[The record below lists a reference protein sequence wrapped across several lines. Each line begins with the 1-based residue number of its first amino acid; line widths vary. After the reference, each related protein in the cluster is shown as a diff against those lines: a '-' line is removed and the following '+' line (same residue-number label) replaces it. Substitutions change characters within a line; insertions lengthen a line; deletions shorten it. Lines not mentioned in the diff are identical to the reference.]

1 MLSLQFI
8 AFVLFTRISELKLN
22 NFVTKIIHPPSL
34 YLNMELKSAKYNLLI
49 NKHKDKIYGYAFLM
63 MKNKMDADDVTQEVF
78 IKIWQNIDK
87 FNFHSAKAW
96 IFRTTYNLCIDYLRK
111 QKSAAKVFEYSDENI
126 FNLSSNDRNSDNP
139 YFQTHL
145 KFMDEKIKNA
155 IQNLTENYRSII
167 ILYEIQNLKYKEISK
182 ILDMPINSVKV
193 NLLRARKKLR
203 EKLNYEP
210 LEVL

>member
-1 MLSLQFI
+1 
-8 AFVLFTRISELKLN
+8 
-22 NFVTKIIHPPSL
+22 
-34 YLNMELKSAKYNLLI
+34 MELKSAKYNLLI
-49 NKHKDKIYGYAFLM
+49 NKYKDRIYGYAFLM

-87 FNFHSAKAW
+87 FNLLSAKAW

-111 QKSAAKVFEYSDENI
+111 HKSAGKVFEYADENI
-126 FNLSSNDRNSDNP
+126 SNLPSNDNDIENP
-139 YFQTHL
+139 YLKTHL
-145 KFMDEKIKNA
+145 KIMNEKIINA
-155 IQNLTENYRSII
+155 IDNLPEKFKSVI

-182 ILDMPINSVKV
+182 VLDMPMNNVKV

>member
-1 MLSLQFI
+1 M
-8 AFVLFTRISELKLN
+8 K
-22 NFVTKIIHPPSL
+22 
-34 YLNMELKSAKYNLLI
+34 LKSAKYNLLI

-87 FNFHSAKAW
+87 FNLLSAKAW

-111 QKSAAKVFEYSDENI
+111 QKSAGKVFEYADENI
-126 FNLSSNDRNSDNP
+126 SNLSSNENDSDNR
-139 YFQTHL
+139 YMKTHL
-145 KFMDEKIKNA
+145 KFMDGKIKNA
-155 IQNLTENYRSII
+155 IDNLPEKYKSVI

-182 ILDMPINSVKV
+182 VLDMPINSVKV

-203 EKLNYEP
+203 EQLNYEP
-210 LEVL
+210 QEVF